1 MEVTLKAQPRSATGK
16 GAARKARQAGEV
28 PGVVYGI
35 GIDPIPLSI
44 STREMSSALHTEAG
58 TNVLINLQL
67 DSKTKYFTMLREVQQ
82 DPLRGSLIHVDFL
95 KIDRDVKIEADVPI
109 HIVGESH
116 GVREGGVVEHHLWE
130 VRVEALPTDVPPNLE
145 IDITALGIG
154 EHLRVSDLRP
164 PSDVEILS
172 PAEEIVVSVVEPQ
185 VIKLPEEEAAEAAAA
200 EAALAA
206 AEAGEELPEGA
217 EAAEGAEAGGEKA
230 EGSTGTA
237 ASE

>member
-16 GAARKARQAGEV
+16 GAARKFRRAGEV
-28 PGVVYGI
+28 PGVVYGT

-44 STREMSSALHTEAG
+44 SVREMTSALQTEAG
-58 TNVLINLQL
+58 SNVLINLQL
-67 DSKTKYFTMLREVQQ
+67 DSKTKYFTMLREVQS
-82 DPLRGSLIHVDFL
+82 DPLRGSLIHIDFL
-95 KIDRDVKIEADVPI
+95 KIDRDVKIQADVPV

-116 GVREGGVVEHHLWE
+116 GVKEGGVVEHHLWE
-130 VRVEALPTDVPPNLE
+130 IKVEALPTDVPPNLE
-145 IDITALGIG
+145 LDITMLGIG
-154 EHLRVSDLRP
+154 EHLRVSDLKP
-164 PSDVEILS
+164 PPDVEILS

-217 EAAEGAEAGGEKA
+217 EAAESAEGEKA
-230 EGSTGTA
+230 EGGK